1 MRHRLRHR
9 WPTNKSGNEGARG
22 SSGALPFK
30 LRPAPATPLGEK
42 PTPDGGMEM
51 DNLCGYF
58 YAMKVIQLTMRSVL
72 IVTCGFLPGCWQPEC
87 DPAMPELLR
96 NLHATV
102 GWWSEGCPPPED
114 FRRQSLKEAD
124 SPQLSGR
131 LRSRFPLGSDE
142 TAMERYLLAEGFQ
155 ISSPCGERAPR
166 VRQAQFHQESCPY
179 PMNAKIAWERAEDG
193 KLAWIKTHV
202 FYKYP

>member
-102 GWWSEGCPPPED
+102 GWWSEGCHLRKISAVNPRRKRIRRS
-114 FRRQSLKEAD
+114 FRDDCDRGFLQGVMRPLWRD
-124 SPQLSGR
+124 ICWRRG
-131 LRSRFPLGSDE
+131 SRFPPPAASAL
-142 TAMERYLLAEGFQ
+142 
-155 ISSPCGERAPR
+155 
-166 VRQAQFHQESCPY
+166 QEC
-179 PMNAKIAWERAEDG
+179 AK
-193 KLAWIKTHV
+193 LNFIKKVAHIR
-202 FYKYP
+202 